1 MSFAFPLALLLLPL
15 PLLVRLLRPARPPET
30 ASLRVAAGTFA
41 AATPMRAGDDL
52 PGTLLLI
59 ATWTA
64 LIVAL
69 AGPRIAATKDIVTAS
84 GREIVLALDLSGS
97 MVKEDFVLDGK
108 PLSRLDAVKRVAA
121 RFVAARRGDRIGLVI
136 FGDRAYVAQPPTF
149 DVASVARAIEVA
161 QIGISGRSTAISD
174 GLGMAARRLMQG
186 DAKSKV
192 VVLLSDG
199 VDTSGKVGA
208 SDAARL
214 AASHGIRV
222 HTIALG
228 PDDLESQ
235 PQSRDAVDA
244 QALRAMAEAG
254 GGTSFRVRGMDE
266 LEAMAATLDQLEP
279 NPMRRPPLHYWRELW
294 MWPGGVALVLAVL
307 LALRRRA

>member
-1 MSFAFPLALLLLPL
+1 MNFAFPLALLLFPL
-15 PLLVRLLRPARPPET
+15 PLLIRRFLAMHELAT
-30 ASLRVAAGTFA
+30 ASLRVAPGALAIAVPAQERDDPIGTA
-41 AATPMRAGDDL
+41 
-52 PGTLLLI
+52 LLL
-59 ATWTA
+59 AAWTA
-64 LIVAL
+64 LVVAL
-69 AGPRIAATKDIVTAS
+69 AGPQMAATKDVITAS

-108 PLSRLDAVKRVAA
+108 PLSRLDAVKRVAS

-136 FGDRAYVAQPPTF
+136 FGDRAYVAQPSTF
-149 DVASVARAIEVA
+149 DVDAVARAIDLA

-174 GLGMAARRLMQG
+174 GLGMATRRLMQT

-199 VDTSGKVGA
+199 VDTSGKVQA
-208 SDAARL
+208 SDVARL

-228 PDDLESQ
+228 PDDLDSQ

-244 QALRAMAEAG
+244 VALRAMAEAG
-254 GGTSFRVRGMDE
+254 GGTSFRVRTMDD
-266 LEAMAATLDQLEP
+266 LEAMAASLDQLEP
-279 NPMRRPPLHYWRELW
+279 NPMNRPPLHYWQSLW
-294 MWPGGVALVLAVL
+294 MWPGGVAMVLAML
-307 LALRRRA
+307 LAMRRRA

>member
-15 PLLVRLLRPARPPET
+15 PLLVRRLLAARAPVA
-30 ASLRVAAGTFA
+30 ASLRVGSGTFSA
-41 AATPMRAGDDL
+41 ALPARGRDDPL
-52 PGTLLLI
+52 GAALLV
-59 ATWTA
+59 AAWTA
-64 LIVAL
+64 LVLAL
-69 AGPRIAATKDIVTAS
+69 AGPQVAATKNLVTAS
-84 GREIVLALDLSGS
+84 GREIMLALDLSGS

-108 PLSRLDAVKRVAA
+108 PLSRLDAVKRVAS

-149 DVASVARAIEVA
+149 DVDSVAHAIEAA

-174 GLGMAARRLMQG
+174 GLGLATRRLLQS

-199 VDTSGKVGA
+199 VDTSGKVQA
-208 SDAARL
+208 NDAARL
-214 AASHGIRV
+214 AASHGVRV

-228 PDDLESQ
+228 PEDLENQ

-244 QALRAMAEAG
+244 AALRDMAAAG
-254 GGTSFRVRGMDE
+254 GGTSFRVRGMED
-266 LEAMAATLDQLEP
+266 LEAMAASLDELEP
-279 NPMRRPPLHYWRELW
+279 NPMRRPPLSYWRPLW
-294 MWPGGVALVLAVL
+294 MWPGGVAMAFTALI
-307 LALRRRA
+307 ALRRRG